1 MKFNFNSP
9 LMDFLT
15 TTAQFIALNV
25 VFIICCIPI
34 VTTGPALAA
43 LYQVIMRE
51 TRGENG
57 YLFRKYLQH
66 FKEMFIQSFLTSVFL
81 GVIFLIL
88 LFNVGFWN
96 TMEGLLANVI
106 IVLVYI
112 MLLAATCT
120 GIYVFPLMARF
131 KNGFFQTIKNAFYI
145 ALTNPR
151 ATIILIVIQALV
163 IAALYYIPPF
173 QIFML
178 FVGFCFIVYCNSYVL
193 LKVFKKY
200 EDEED
205 TDHKMKER

>member
-1 MKFNFNSP
+1 MKFNINSP

-25 VFIICCIPI
+25 IFIICCIPI
-34 VTTGPALAA
+34 VTIGPALAA

-51 TRGENG
+51 TRGEYG
-57 YLFRKYLQH
+57 YLFRKYFQH
-66 FKEMFIQSFLTSVFL
+66 FKEMFLQSFLTSIFL
-81 GVIFLIL
+81 GVILLIL

-96 TMEGLLANVI
+96 TMEGVLANVI

-112 MLLAATCT
+112 MLLAAACT
-120 GIYVFPLMARF
+120 SIYVFPLMARF
-131 KNGFFQTIKNAFYI
+131 KNGFLQTIKNAFYI

-151 ATIILIVIQALV
+151 ATIILIAIHAL
-163 IAALYYIPPF
+163 ITAALYYFPLS

-193 LKVFKKY
+193 LRVFKKY
-200 EDEED
+200 EE
-205 TDHKMKER
+205 